1 MTNRDTTSRRGA
13 SLQGVTGAGEQPLT
27 VFETFVKCSILFKV
41 KPPARRAYAPEGKAK
56 ILTAGIHDWY
66 FED

>member
-1 MTNRDTTSRRGA
+1 
-13 SLQGVTGAGEQPLT
+13 LAGQNHVRTHEA
-27 VFETFVKCSILFKV
+27 FEKRSILFKV

-56 ILTAGIHDWY
+56 ILTTGIHDKY

>member
-1 MTNRDTTSRRGA
+1 LYN
-13 SLQGVTGAGEQPLT
+13 LT
-27 VFETFVKCSILFKV
+27 KTETFEKRSILFKV

-56 ILTAGIHDWY
+56 ILTTGIHAKY